1 MNILIGSRAL
11 NYWHP
16 EVPINDS
23 TDWDVISAEPIEG
36 TEWHSLDILNNKDI
50 ENLLFNYEDEID
62 FNGITLTVAP
72 PVVLSII
79 KRSHL
84 HRDLGFDK
92 HVTYYHKY
100 LTDFRGFLSGDHL
113 AFLEERT
120 KLTLEQYPQVKPNL
134 NQSVEDFF
142 DDAVTK
148 KYNHDYLH
156 QLFAYEDK
164 PMYTKLQT
172 NPEKAWCSE
181 NLWYTLTHQQQLQ
194 CVAEETMVIATE
206 RFLVP
211 KNWGYPSKL
220 AYMKA
225 LKKVCTTLCSGWF
238 RDFAIEN
245 YPEVI
250 SLYNPE
256 KFQQVKSNLELF
268 DLVSV

>member
-11 NYWHP
+11 AYWFKDFKLS
-16 EVPINDS
+16 EDS
-23 TDWDVISAEPIEG
+23 DVDVISAKPIKG
-36 TEWHSLDILNNKDI
+36 CEWHSLDILNNAKVESLMEGYSGPI
-50 ENLLFNYEDEID
+50 EFNNHLLHI
-62 FNGITLTVAP
+62 AP
-72 PVVLSII
+72 PIVLHMI

-84 HRDLGFDK
+84 HRELGWDK
-92 HVTYYHKY
+92 HITHYHKY
-100 LTDFRGFLSGDHL
+100 LSAYQGHL
-113 AFLEERT
+113 QGQYLDFLEERT
-120 KLTLEQYPQVKPNL
+120 KLTLEQFPQVKPNL

-148 KYNHDYLH
+148 KYNHDMLH

-181 NLWYTLTHQQQLQ
+181 NLWYTLTYQQQLQ

-211 KNWGYPSKL
+211 KNWDYPSKL

>member
-11 NYWHP
+11 KEWEPSIELKEN
-16 EVPINDS
+16 S
-23 TDWDVISAEPIEG
+23 DWDVVSDSPVYGCEF
-36 TEWHSLDILNNKDI
+36 HSKLILNNAQLI
-50 ENLLFNYEDEID
+50 EFSSNKIVILPDNSP
-62 FNGITLTVAP
+62 AH
-72 PVVLSII
+72 VLNPIGLYVL

-84 HRDLGFDK
+84 HRDLKFDSHITMFHK
-92 HVTYYHKY
+92 HLSKYSKY
-100 LTDFRGFLSGDHL
+100 LDNRAI

-120 KLTLEQYPQVKPNL
+120 KLTLEQFPQVKPNL

-148 KYNHDYLH
+148 KYNHDMLH
-156 QLFAYEDK
+156 QLFAYEDE

-181 NLWYTLTHQQQLQ
+181 NLWYTISHQQQLQ

-211 KNWGYPSKL
+211 KNWEFPSKL

-238 RDFAIEN
+238 RDFAIDH

>member
-11 NYWHP
+11 NYWYP

-23 TDWDVISAEPIEG
+23 TDWDVISAEPLEG
-36 TEWHSLDILNNKDI
+36 CEWHSLDTLNNAKVESLVHFWTKPI
-50 ENLLFNYEDEID
+50 E
-62 FNGITLTVAP
+62 FNGHLLHVAP
-72 PVVLSII
+72 PVVLYLI

-84 HRDLGFDK
+84 HRELGWDK
-92 HVTYYHKY
+92 HITMFHKY
-100 LTDFRGFLSGDHL
+100 LNKVTFLMNNEENFL
-113 AFLEERT
+113 AERT
-120 KLTLEQYPQVKPNL
+120 ELTLKAYPQVKPNL
-134 NQSVEDFF
+134 NQLNEDFF

-156 QLFAYEDK
+156 ELFAYEDK

-172 NPEKAWCSE
+172 DPTKAWCHK
-181 NLWYTLTHQQQLQ
+181 NLWYNLKHQQKLQ

-211 KNWGYPSKL
+211 KNWEFPSKL

-225 LKKVCTTLCSGWF
+225 LKKVCTTLTSGYF
-238 RDFAIEN
+238 RSFAIDY

-250 SLYNPE
+250 SLYNPD
-256 KFQQVKSNLELF
+256 KFQQVKQILSKE
-268 DLVSV
+268 

>member
-11 NYWHP
+11 NYWYP
-16 EVPINDS
+16 EVPINES
-23 TDWDVISAEPIEG
+23 TDWDVVSYQPIEG
-36 TEWHSLDILNNKDI
+36 TEWHSLDVLNNRDI
-50 ENLLFNYEDEID
+50 HTLLPHFNDVVQFE
-62 FNGITLTVAP
+62 GHTLTVATP
-72 PVVLSII
+72 RILYCI

-92 HVTYYHKY
+92 SIVHLHKY
-100 LTDFRGFLSGDHL
+100 LSECKPYLTGDHL

-148 KYNHDYLH
+148 KYDHDYLH
-156 QLFAYEDK
+156 QLFAYEEK

-172 NPEKAWCSE
+172 NPEKAWCSKD
-181 NLWYTLTHQQQLQ
+181 LWYTLSHQQQLQ
-194 CVAEETMVIATE
+194 CVAEETCVIATE

-211 KNWGYPSKL
+211 KNWDYPSKL

-238 RDFAIEN
+238 RDFAIDH

-250 SLYNPE
+250 SLYNPDKFLTVRNMLE
-256 KFQQVKSNLELF
+256 KE
-268 DLVSV
+268 

>member
-11 NYWHP
+11 NYWYP

-23 TDWDVISAEPIEG
+23 TDWDVISTEPLEG
-36 TEWHSLDILNNKDI
+36 TEWHSLDVLNNRDI
-50 ENLLFNYEDEID
+50 EGLLFNYEDEID

-92 HVTYYHKY
+92 HITHYHKY
-100 LTDFRGFLSGDHL
+100 LADFKNFLTGDTL

-134 NQSVEDFF
+134 NQSVQDFF

-148 KYNHDYLH
+148 VYNHDRLH
-156 QLFAYEDK
+156 ELFAYEDK

-181 NLWYTLTHQQQLQ
+181 KLWYTLNHQQQLQ

-211 KNWGYPSKL
+211 KNWEFPSKL

-225 LKKVCTTLCSGWF
+225 LKKVCTTLTSGYF
-238 RDFAIEN
+238 RSFAIDY

-250 SLYNPE
+250 SLYNPD
-256 KFQQVKSNLELF
+256 KFQQVKQILSKE
-268 DLVSV
+268 